1 MFSRTIQTTPGLGET
16 ARAREGLAV
25 LVPTIRSRSIRR
37 RLLVLVVDLVAGQ
50 VDFDRSDTLITFSRF
65 GAIFVFASTIALPL
79 VSGQKKEARITQLIL
94 DVRVLAY
101 HTAPRLASLNDNLID
116 GTGIRTGADSRAEL
130 TFPDLT
136 ITRVGANSIF
146 SFNQGGHSVDIE
158 SGAIL
163 LRVPSHSSGA
173 HVHGDVLTIS
183 LPGTTL
189 LFESRPASYNKLIVL
204 EGAARAALRR
214 PAAQA
219 ATVRAGQMLVV
230 QSGASY
236 LPKPVEI
243 DLDRLMKTAT
253 LVTKLRPLPS
263 LNLILAAID
272 DQKREDGHFIN
283 PDFTPTGLDARDVVA
298 AVRSQ

>member
-1 MFSRTIQTTPGLGET
+1 MQRCSF
-16 ARAREGLAV
+16 
-25 LVPTIRSRSIRR
+25 
-37 RLLVLVVDLVAGQ
+37 
-50 VDFDRSDTLITFSRF
+50 
-65 GAIFVFASTIALPL
+65 
-79 VSGQKKEARITQLIL
+79 
-94 DVRVLAY
+94 
-101 HTAPRLASLNDNLID
+101 
-116 GTGIRTGADSRAEL
+116 DSRWCNGSDRWLLDFEYR
-130 TFPDLT
+130 DGDRRCC
-136 ITRVGANSIF
+136 ITNDS
-146 SFNQGGHSVDIE
+146 
-158 SGAIL
+158 
-163 LRVPSHSSGA
+163 
-173 HVHGDVLTIS
+173 
-183 LPGTTL
+183 
-189 LFESRPASYNKLIVL
+189 
-204 EGAARAALRR
+204 R

-298 AVRSQ
+298 AVRSQSTPSPPKSGKPPQESHKP